1 MPLKQI
7 KTWFEKAVPQPE
19 QKNLNTQMGVHIE
32 EVAEMLETITAST
45 PEMQQKLDDL
55 RRATEE
61 VATDMKTGKMEISIT
76 DPVEFADALCD
87 QIVTAVGNGHM
98 AGIEILG
105 AAGEVANSNDSKFD
119 DDGMPIFNPETN
131 KIMKGPRYFKP
142 NLSPFVKQ
150 AKFLN
155 S

>member
-1 MPLKQI
+1 MSLKQI

-32 EVAEMLETITAST
+32 EIAEMLETITAST

-61 VATDMKTGKMEISIT
+61 VATDMKPGAMQIT
-76 DPVEFADALCD
+76 IADPVEYVDSLCD

-98 AGIEILG
+98 AGIDILG

-119 DDGMPIFNPETN
+119 ADGNPIFNPDTN
-131 KIMKGPRYFKP
+131 KIMKGPGYFKP
-142 NLSPFVKQ
+142 NLAPFVEQ
-150 AKFLN
+150 VKFLKP
-155 S
+155 